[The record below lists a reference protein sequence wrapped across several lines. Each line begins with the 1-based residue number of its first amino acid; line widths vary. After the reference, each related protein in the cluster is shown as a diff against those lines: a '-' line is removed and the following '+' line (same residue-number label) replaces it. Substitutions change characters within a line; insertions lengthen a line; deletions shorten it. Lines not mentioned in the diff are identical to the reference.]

1 MAEGEELFLIDNSP
15 DTSLVDEE
23 TNDDVSAAINKV
35 FGEVYNSRG
44 KLNDMYR
51 RKAVNSLHIT
61 ESIPEHVTQLDFISL
76 IPSELRTDQRIVI
89 DLVKRLSE
97 AARHRQR
104 IARANFIYR
113 NEAQRFE
120 CAHRE
125 EQCIR
130 LAKLISDVHQ
140 QAAGPAAPNKLKRLL
155 EISKTSNGGEER
167 LKVPKSEFE
176 SPDESGNYTNYLKQ
190 VFLNPAA
197 SFPHNEKQNLE
208 MKIEPETSTGTSTAM
223 GSPNGVST
231 TIISTEELHFPSSS
245 NLESGLLVNTVT
257 SQMLPNSL
265 DRNVAIEKLETYFS
279 RSTPDQIRQYMLR
292 LRQAANR
299 RLAEQAVD
307 LISTLSSEERAQF
320 LNDIDSDGTAVVM
333 LKILY
338 FVRGIWNFGC
348 NSIYENW
355 LLIISVKLF
364 FYKIPVK
371 RDIAELLFVKLI
383 YCTCRNCP
391 EIKLPSIPEANCS
404 NLIFHR

>member
-1 MAEGEELFLIDNSP
+1 MTEEEKLFLADK
-15 DTSLVDEE
+15 SLNMSLMDGES
-23 TNDDVSAAINKV
+23 DVSDVLLKSKASSQKVAAVRQRRINHVKIAHFSAAISKV

-61 ESIPEHVTQLDFISL
+61 ESIPEHITQLDFISL

-113 NEAQRFE
+113 NEAQRLSEIFRE

-125 EQCIR
+125 DQCIR
-130 LAKLISDVHQ
+130 LAKLIGDVRSERQWKGSMPSVEWFLRRKKGVVSSKAEKMDQ

-155 EISKTSNGGEER
+155 EISKTSNDEER
-167 LKVPKSEFE
+167 LKISKSEFE
-176 SPDESGNYTNYLKQ
+176 LPDESGSYTDYLKQ
-190 VFLNPAA
+190 VFLN
-197 SFPHNEKQNLE
+197 STSTDFSHDEKQDIE
-208 MKIEPETSTGTSTAM
+208 AKIEPETPTGTPTAM

-245 NLESGLLVNTVT
+245 NSESGLLTSAVT
-257 SQMLPNSL
+257 SQTLPNSL
-265 DRNVAIEKLETYFS
+265 DRNIAIEKLETYFS
-279 RSTPDQIRQYMLR
+279 RSTPDQVRQYMLR

-307 LISTLSSEERAQF
+307 LISTLSSEECAQF
-320 LNDIDSDGTAVVM
+320 LSDIDSDGTAG
-333 LKILY
+333 
-338 FVRGIWNFGC
+338 FN
-348 NSIYENW
+348 
-355 LLIISVKLF
+355 
-364 FYKIPVK
+364 
-371 RDIAELLFVKLI
+371 
-383 YCTCRNCP
+383 
-391 EIKLPSIPEANCS
+391 
-404 NLIFHR
+404 

>member
-23 TNDDVSAAINKV
+23 TNDDVSDVLLKSKTPSQKVTVTPAINKV

-113 NEAQRFE
+113 NEAQRLSEIFRE

-130 LAKLISDVHQ
+130 LAKLISDVRSERQWKGSMPSVEWFLRRKKGVISSKAQKMDQ

-320 LNDIDSDGTAVVM
+320 LNDIDSDGTAG
-333 LKILY
+333 
-338 FVRGIWNFGC
+338 FN
-348 NSIYENW
+348 
-355 LLIISVKLF
+355 
-364 FYKIPVK
+364 
-371 RDIAELLFVKLI
+371 
-383 YCTCRNCP
+383 
-391 EIKLPSIPEANCS
+391 
-404 NLIFHR
+404 

>member
-1 MAEGEELFLIDNSP
+1 MTEEEKLFLADK
-15 DTSLVDEE
+15 SLNMSLMDGES
-23 TNDDVSAAINKV
+23 DVSDVLLKSKASSQKVAAVRQRRINPAISKV

-61 ESIPEHVTQLDFISL
+61 ESIPEHITQLDFISL

-113 NEAQRFE
+113 NEAQRLSEIFRE

-125 EQCIR
+125 DQCIR
-130 LAKLISDVHQ
+130 LAKLIGDVRSERQWKGSMPSVEWFLRRKKGVVSSKAEKMDQ

-155 EISKTSNGGEER
+155 EISKTSNDEER
-167 LKVPKSEFE
+167 LKISKSEFE
-176 SPDESGNYTNYLKQ
+176 LPDESGSYTDYLKQ
-190 VFLNPAA
+190 VFLN
-197 SFPHNEKQNLE
+197 STSTDFSHDEKQDIE
-208 MKIEPETSTGTSTAM
+208 AKIEPETPTGTPTAM

-245 NLESGLLVNTVT
+245 NSESGLLTSAVT
-257 SQMLPNSL
+257 SQTLPNSL
-265 DRNVAIEKLETYFS
+265 DRNIAIEKLETYFS
-279 RSTPDQIRQYMLR
+279 RSTPDQVRQYMLR

-307 LISTLSSEERAQF
+307 LISTLSSEECAQF
-320 LNDIDSDGTAVVM
+320 LSDIDSDGTAG
-333 LKILY
+333 
-338 FVRGIWNFGC
+338 FN
-348 NSIYENW
+348 
-355 LLIISVKLF
+355 
-364 FYKIPVK
+364 
-371 RDIAELLFVKLI
+371 
-383 YCTCRNCP
+383 
-391 EIKLPSIPEANCS
+391 
-404 NLIFHR
+404 

>member
-1 MAEGEELFLIDNSP
+1 MAQGEKLFLADKSP
-15 DTSLVDEE
+15 NMPLMDGEASDISDISLKAKASSQK
-23 TNDDVSAAINKV
+23 VSAVRQRRINPAISKV

-61 ESIPEHVTQLDFISL
+61 ESIPEHITQLDFISL
-76 IPSELRTDQRIVI
+76 IPNELRTDQRIVI

-113 NEAQRFE
+113 NEAQRLSEIFRE

-125 EQCIR
+125 DQCIR
-130 LAKLISDVHQ
+130 LAKLISDVRSERQWKGSMPSVEWFLRRKKGVVSSKAEKMGQ

-155 EISKTSNGGEER
+155 EISKTSNGTDGR
-167 LKVPKSEFE
+167 LKIPKSEFE
-176 SPDESGNYTNYLKQ
+176 SPDESGSYTDYLKQ
-190 VFLNPAA
+190 LFLN
-197 SFPHNEKQNLE
+197 STSTYFTHNEKQDLE
-208 MKIEPETSTGTSTAM
+208 AKVEPETPTAM

-245 NLESGLLVNTVT
+245 NSESGLLASAVT
-257 SQMLPNSL
+257 SQTLPNSL

-279 RSTPDQIRQYMLR
+279 RSTPDQVRQYMLR

-307 LISTLSSEERAQF
+307 LISTLSSEECAQF
-320 LNDIDSDGTAVVM
+320 LSDIDSDGAAG
-333 LKILY
+333 
-338 FVRGIWNFGC
+338 FN
-348 NSIYENW
+348 
-355 LLIISVKLF
+355 
-364 FYKIPVK
+364 
-371 RDIAELLFVKLI
+371 
-383 YCTCRNCP
+383 
-391 EIKLPSIPEANCS
+391 
-404 NLIFHR
+404 

>member
-1 MAEGEELFLIDNSP
+1 MAEGEELFLVDNSP
-15 DTSLVDEE
+15 DMSLLDEE
-23 TNDDVSAAINKV
+23 TDDVSDILLKSKTSSQRVTVVRQRRINPAISKV

-61 ESIPEHVTQLDFISL
+61 ESIPEHITQLDFISL

-113 NEAQRFE
+113 NEAQRLSEIFRE

-125 EQCIR
+125 DQCVR
-130 LAKLISDVHQ
+130 LAKLISDVRSERQWKGSMPSVEWFLRRKKGVVSSKAEKMDQ

-155 EISKTSNGGEER
+155 EISKTSNGDEER
-167 LKVPKSEFE
+167 LKIPKSEFE
-176 SPDESGNYTNYLKQ
+176 SPDESGSYTDYLKQ
-190 VFLNPAA
+190 VFLNSTPAD
-197 SFPHNEKQNLE
+197 FPHDEKQDLE
-208 MKIEPETSTGTSTAM
+208 AKIEPETPTGTPTAM

-245 NLESGLLVNTVT
+245 NSESGLLASAVT
-257 SQMLPNSL
+257 SQTLPNSL
-265 DRNVAIEKLETYFS
+265 DRNIAIEKLETYFS

-307 LISTLSSEERAQF
+307 LISTLSSEECAQF
-320 LNDIDSDGTAVVM
+320 LSDIDSDGTAS
-333 LKILY
+333 
-338 FVRGIWNFGC
+338 FN
-348 NSIYENW
+348 
-355 LLIISVKLF
+355 
-364 FYKIPVK
+364 
-371 RDIAELLFVKLI
+371 
-383 YCTCRNCP
+383 
-391 EIKLPSIPEANCS
+391 
-404 NLIFHR
+404 

>member
-1 MAEGEELFLIDNSP
+1 MAEGEELFLIDNSL
-15 DTSLVDEE
+15 DMSLVDEE
-23 TNDDVSAAINKV
+23 TNDDVSGVLLKSKTPSQKVTVTRQRRINPAISKV

-61 ESIPEHVTQLDFISL
+61 ESIPEHITQLDFISL

-113 NEAQRFE
+113 NEAQRLSEIFRE

-130 LAKLISDVHQ
+130 LAKLISDVRSERQWKGSMPSVEWFLRRKKGVVSSKAQKMDQ

-155 EISKTSNGGEER
+155 EISKTSNGNEER

-176 SPDESGNYTNYLKQ
+176 SPDESGSYTDYLKQ

-197 SFPHNEKQNLE
+197 NFPHNEKQNLE
-208 MKIEPETSTGTSTAM
+208 MKIEPETPTGTPTAM

-245 NLESGLLVNTVT
+245 NLESGLLANTVT
-257 SQMLPNSL
+257 SQTLPNSL

-307 LISTLSSEERAQF
+307 LISTLSSEECAQF
-320 LNDIDSDGTAVVM
+320 LSDIDSDGTAG
-333 LKILY
+333 
-338 FVRGIWNFGC
+338 FN
-348 NSIYENW
+348 
-355 LLIISVKLF
+355 
-364 FYKIPVK
+364 
-371 RDIAELLFVKLI
+371 
-383 YCTCRNCP
+383 
-391 EIKLPSIPEANCS
+391 
-404 NLIFHR
+404 